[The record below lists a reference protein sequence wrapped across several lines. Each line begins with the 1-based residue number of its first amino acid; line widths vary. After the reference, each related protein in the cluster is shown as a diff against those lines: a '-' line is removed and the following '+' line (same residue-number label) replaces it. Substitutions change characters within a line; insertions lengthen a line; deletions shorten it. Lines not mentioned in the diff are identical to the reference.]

1 MEDVIAGGSEEKAV
15 VELVK
20 INLWNAI
27 VSESV
32 LNFGVREEEFTLLGA
47 DEIEL
52 FEDFVD
58 VRDGR
63 DGCVIDLD

>member
-1 MEDVIAGGSEEKAV
+1 MEDVIAGGSEKKAV
-15 VELVK
+15 VELIK
-20 INLWNAI
+20 INLRNAI

-47 DEIEL
+47 NEIEL